1 VNKSAGAVSLGG
13 RSAAGMLEEKIGYSF
28 RDPFLLECALTH
40 TSYANEQ
47 KIHRFSDYERIEFL
61 GDAVL
66 ELVSSEFLYR
76 NCPDRHEGEMTKIRS
91 TLVCETAL
99 ACCARDIGLEA
110 YIRLGRGEEQSGGRK
125 KDSIVSDVMEAV
137 IGALY
142 LDSGELSVPRDF
154 IMKYILADLNGRQL
168 FVDSKSALQEKVQQA
183 GKEVSYE
190 LLEESGPGHMRHFRV
205 AVCIDGSTLAEGEG
219 KSKKDAEQNA
229 AYKALRSMQDRNNS
243 TCI

>member
-99 ACCARDIGLEA
+99 ACCATGSRHLEA
-110 YIRLGRGEEQSGGRK
+110 YHPPRPRRGAVRRK
-125 KDSIVSDVMEAV
+125 RHKDSIIADVM
-137 IGALY
+137 
-142 LDSGELSVPRDF
+142 
-154 IMKYILADLNGRQL
+154 
-168 FVDSKSALQEKVQQA
+168 
-183 GKEVSYE
+183 
-190 LLEESGPGHMRHFRV
+190 
-205 AVCIDGSTLAEGEG
+205 
-219 KSKKDAEQNA
+219 
-229 AYKALRSMQDRNNS
+229 
-243 TCI
+243 